1 MARWANTFADLSQG
15 LLHSRMDGRHAGGGP
30 GGAGRHL
37 PGHARADRP
46 SVLQQDRERVMK
58 YPGTVLQLAI
68 TITYFCE
75 AIQSIMLAQP
85 FDTLRVVRPI
95 EPQ

>member
-1 MARWANTFADLSQG
+1 
-15 LLHSRMDGRHAGGGP
+15 
-30 GGAGRHL
+30 
-37 PGHARADRP
+37 
-46 SVLQQDRERVMK
+46 MK